1 MVALLL
7 EAERC
12 PFCGASVKKENMKG
26 HYERVHPK
34 QPGFSGRPTQTFAK
48 SASFIKSRRNRN
60 IGIVVGSVLLS
71 IVIIAVTLTATNNM
85 SGMGSNPGPGPAGSQ
100 AEFDY
105 LSPIATPCSWTD
117 SMIMRMSDSTYL
129 QGACCNGMV
138 LTDYQK
144 QISELSNYASLSSVV
159 ALDPFNIPAQ
169 VAKADLA
176 GLSLAMTPDQQST
189 FNQAPT
195 LSSENWCCCHCWAWD
210 LHEGLGKILIVN
222 YGYSA
227 QQVAHVIDLEGCC
240 GTAPGAMRMS

>member
-1 MVALLL
+1 
-7 EAERC
+7 
-12 PFCGASVKKENMKG
+12 
-26 HYERVHPK
+26 
-34 QPGFSGRPTQTFAK
+34 
-48 SASFIKSRRNRN
+48 
-60 IGIVVGSVLLS
+60 LLS

-85 SGMGSNPGPGPAGSQ
+85 SGMNSNPGPGPAGSQ

-176 GLSLAMTPDQQST
+176 GLNLAMTPDQQST

-222 YGYSA
+222 YGYPA

>member
-1 MVALLL
+1 MD
-7 EAERC
+7 RC
-12 PFCGASVKKENMKG
+12 PYCGTMVKNVNLEG
-26 HYERVHPK
+26 HVARVHL
-34 QPGFSGRPTQTFAK
+34 GRVTSSTKTPAIVKTR
-48 SASFIKSRRNRN
+48 SFFPSHRKRKAVIA
-60 IGIVVGSVLLS
+60 VGALLLS

-85 SGMGSNPGPGPAGSQ
+85 SGMGSNPGPGQAGSQ
-100 AEFDY
+100 AQFDY

-117 SMIMRMSDSTYL
+117 STIMRMSDSTYL

-195 LSSENWCCCHCWAWD
+195 LSSEKWCCCHCWAWD

>member
-1 MVALLL
+1 MD
-7 EAERC
+7 RC
-12 PFCGASVKKENMKG
+12 PYCGTMVKNLNLEG
-26 HYERVHPK
+26 HVARVHPSRVTSSTK
-34 QPGFSGRPTQTFAK
+34 TPAVVKTR
-48 SASFIKSRRNRN
+48 SFFPSHRKRNA
-60 IGIVVGSVLLS
+60 GIAVGTVLLS

-144 QISELSNYASLSSVV
+144 QISELSKNYGSLSSVI

-176 GLSLAMTPDQQST
+176 GLNLAMTPDQQST

-222 YGYSA
+222 HGYSA

-240 GTAPGAMRMS
+240 GTAPGAIRMS